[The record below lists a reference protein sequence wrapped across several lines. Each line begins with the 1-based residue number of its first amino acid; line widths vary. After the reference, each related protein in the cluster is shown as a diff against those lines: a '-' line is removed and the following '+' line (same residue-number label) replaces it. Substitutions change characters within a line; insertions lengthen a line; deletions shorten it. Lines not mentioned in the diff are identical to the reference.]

1 MQVIGLMVIITGA
14 TVIAMFPAE
23 STSSGQ
29 EASTKEVLL
38 VLLLSLLGT
47 LCLSLEIVIAKLLS
61 KRGADGRYI
70 GLHFLLFEG
79 ILGTLCL
86 VISTIIGDGL
96 FTIS

>member
-1 MQVIGLMVIITGA
+1 MQVIGLMVIIAGA

-23 STSSGQ
+23 DTSSGQ

-47 LCLSLEIVIAKLLS
+47 LCLSLEIVIAKLLA

-70 GLHFLLFEG
+70 GFHFLLSEG

-86 VISTIIGDGL
+86 VITSLVG
-96 FTIS
+96 